1 MSVFRVFLVRI
12 LPYVF
17 ISNAG
22 KYGPEK
28 LQIQT
33 HFTQYTSFQILGF
46 KTQTEQTLVCINS
59 TIETLE
65 KGCSKLAINASERRH
80 WLHSGVF
87 IVKVEYISKLFLLFL
102 LLFSIDFKQVY
113 IYWGKRFLC
122 CPWNVINIWWN
133 KNRL

>member
-12 LPYVF
+12 LSHVF

-46 KTQTEQTLVCINS
+46 KTQTEQTLVCISS

-80 WLHSGVF
+80 
-87 IVKVEYISKLFLLFL
+87 
-102 LLFSIDFKQVY
+102 
-113 IYWGKRFLC
+113 
-122 CPWNVINIWWN
+122 
-133 KNRL
+133 